1 MTGEIIIEGKP
12 FHFERLSWVYHEI
25 PDAKFDLGLAKECL
39 LLVKRILD
47 SKSIPFLLMH
57 GTLLGAYRDG
67 GFIPHDIDIDLA
79 IYEKDDEVF
88 KSLIPELYEA
98 GVKICRYH
106 YGIIY
111 SFIYK
116 GVICDIDVI
125 QHARFPYSFRYYR
138 VLTELVPKKYLSGE
152 KNHVFLGSSFLIP
165 MNTEGILAYEY
176 GKDWR
181 IPQKGKQARISP
193 MWMKPFKFVKK
204 GVFFILRKLHL
215 LHARRT
221 MEE

>member
-12 FHFERLSWVYHEI
+12 FCFDKLPWVYHEI
-25 PDAKFDLGLAKECL
+25 PNAKFDLELAKECL
-39 LLVKRILD
+39 LLIKKILD
-47 SKSIPFLLMH
+47 SKGVPFLLMH

-67 GFIPHDIDIDLA
+67 GFIPHDIDIDLS
-79 IYEKDDEVF
+79 IYEKDDEAL
-88 KSLIPELYEA
+88 KSSIPELYEA
-98 GVKICRYH
+98 GIKICRYH

-138 VLTELVPKKYLSGE
+138 VLTELVPKKYLS
-152 KNHVFLGSSFLIP
+152 NVTNYAFLGNSFLIP
-165 MNTEGILAYEY
+165 HNPSAILAYEY

-181 IPQKGKQARISP
+181 IPQKGKSANISP
-193 MWMKPFKFVKK
+193 IWMKPFKFVKRA
-204 GVFFILRKLHL
+204 VLFILRKLHL